1 MSRLYVAVTCLVLGG
16 LAGAFV
22 AEPLLRGQVNA
33 PVATGIPKE
42 VTSFRDVVK
51 KVLPAVV
58 SIESTANPKPAAQRP
73 EQPRR
78 RPQFDDQG
86 VPEEFRRFLEEFQ
99 NNPFDDADA
108 VPSHSFGSGFLVDP
122 KGVILTNHHVVN
134 GANQVEV
141 TLQDG
146 RKFKSTDIHSDQR
159 TDLAIVRIKAEAQLP
174 YLELGDSSQMEQ
186 GDRVLAIG
194 APFGLAGSVTAG
206 IVSAKGRSL
215 SNGPG
220 DRDDFIQTDAAINP
234 GNSGGPLVSLDGKV
248 IGITSAIKSRSGGFQ
263 GVGLAISSNLA
274 KRISEK
280 LLKDGTVRRGYLG
293 VQMKDLIDKD
303 LAQRLG
309 VEKEGGVIISRAYE
323 KAPAA
328 KAGIKGGDVVTA
340 FAGKPI
346 KDGKM
351 LQDIVNE
358 LPVGKSYDATVVRD
372 GKPQTISVKIEE
384 MPATYGNERVPF
396 PRVPKKDES
405 AIMLNSIGAEV
416 VDVEEDLAKQMGL
429 KDVTSGAAVI
439 RVVRDTPAAESGLFP
454 GMVITKADKKP
465 IKSATDLRDALKDGA
480 LKKGVLLQGQ
490 STATGTVYAIV
501 KTAETASN

>member
-58 SIESTANPKPAAQRP
+58 SIESTAKPKPAAQRP

-248 IGITSAIKSRSGGFQ
+248 IGITSA
-263 GVGLAISSNLA
+263 
-274 KRISEK
+274 
-280 LLKDGTVRRGYLG
+280 
-293 VQMKDLIDKD
+293 
-303 LAQRLG
+303 
-309 VEKEGGVIISRAYE
+309 
-323 KAPAA
+323 
-328 KAGIKGGDVVTA
+328 
-340 FAGKPI
+340 
-346 KDGKM
+346 
-351 LQDIVNE
+351 
-358 LPVGKSYDATVVRD
+358 
-372 GKPQTISVKIEE
+372 
-384 MPATYGNERVPF
+384 
-396 PRVPKKDES
+396 
-405 AIMLNSIGAEV
+405 
-416 VDVEEDLAKQMGL
+416 
-429 KDVTSGAAVI
+429 
-439 RVVRDTPAAESGLFP
+439 
-454 GMVITKADKKP
+454 
-465 IKSATDLRDALKDGA
+465 
-480 LKKGVLLQGQ
+480 
-490 STATGTVYAIV
+490 
-501 KTAETASN
+501 